1 MSWMLRRSAP
11 RPPRGLI
18 FCFCLLA
25 QLAWAQG
32 AAALGP
38 FTHLVLARQLAEPAW
53 ANQPAVMAALYAGAL
68 APDAGYYPGA
78 QEELAQAAHLVR
90 PWDMA
95 HALLE
100 LAATDEERA
109 FARGY
114 LSHALLDRLGHE
126 SLINRLS
133 GRPFSQDPLNHKR
146 VEWGLDCW
154 LLGQPQ
160 YQWLWEMGADS
171 PAGLDLWARAWQ
183 RAHGVRVPPALLAQA
198 MAAELAE
205 VHRLPRVFWLSG
217 QAKRPGGWAG
227 NGLGWLMDYSLRPA
241 AVGFMAWRGG
251 YMNERAV
258 LSARPAQAQ
267 DVADLDALLD
277 QVARQTR
284 EAGQGA
290 PLPGGNLDA
299 DPACHEQACPEAR
312 QALRWLEAL
321 AKGS

>member
-1 MSWMLRRSAP
+1 MPSRWR
-11 RPPRGLI
+11 
-18 FCFCLLA
+18 LA
-25 QLAWAQG
+25 ALALAGCLAWQLLCPQG
-32 AAALGP
+32 AQALGP
-38 FTHLVLARQLAEPAW
+38 FTHLVLARQLAEPVW
-53 ANQPAVMAALYAGAL
+53 ADQPAVMAALYAGAL

-78 QEELAQAAHLVR
+78 QEELAQAAHLVK

-95 HALLE
+95 RALMD

-154 LLGQPQ
+154 LISQPRH
-160 YQWLWEMGADS
+160 QWLWEVAADS

-183 RAHGVRVPPALLAQA
+183 RTHGVKVPRELLHQA
-198 MAAELAE
+198 MAAELNE
-205 VHRLPRVFWLSG
+205 VRRLPRVFWLSG

-258 LSARPAQAQ
+258 LSARPAQAR
-267 DVADLDALLD
+267 DIADLEALLG
-277 QVARQTR
+277 QVARRTR

-290 PLPGGNLDA
+290 LLPDGNLDA

-312 QALRWLEAL
+312 QALRWLEGL
-321 AKGS
+321 AKVR